1 MHPEPISPS
10 IQLPSLPEK
19 PEWKLDGSVI
29 SLTDIPL
36 TLLVSSLRDRI
47 IAHVSP
53 DGSSSIPASRIKLSF
68 RGKVL
73 TNANTLASY
82 NMDDDDLLVMTVR
95 EGKKK

>member
-1 MHPEPISPS
+1 MHPEPITLA

-29 SLTDIPL
+29 TLTEIPL

-47 IAHVSP
+47 IAHLSP
-53 DGSSSIPASRIKLSF
+53 EGTLNIPASRIKLSF

-73 TNANTLASY
+73 TNANTLASH
-82 NMDDDDLLVMTVR
+82 NMDDDDLMVMTLR

>member
-1 MHPEPISPS
+1 MHPEPITLS
-10 IQLPSLPEK
+10 IQLPSLSEK

-47 IAHVSP
+47 TAHVSP
-53 DGSSSIPASRIKLSF
+53 DGSSTIPASRIKLSF
-68 RGKVL
+68 GGKVL

-82 NMDDDDLLVMTVR
+82 NMDDDDLMVMAVR
-95 EGKKK
+95 EGRKK